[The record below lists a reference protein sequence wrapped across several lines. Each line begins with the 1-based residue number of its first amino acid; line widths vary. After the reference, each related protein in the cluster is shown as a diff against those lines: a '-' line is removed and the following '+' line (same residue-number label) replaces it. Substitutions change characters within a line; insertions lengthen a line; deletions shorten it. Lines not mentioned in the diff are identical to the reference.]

1 MSGFVNINKNSG
13 PTSHDIVSKIR
24 GFIGREMK
32 VGHLGTLDP
41 IAEGVLPVAIGS
53 ATRTFQYF
61 LELRKSYLVTMVFGK
76 VTDTQDITGKI
87 LEENPSPLLS
97 MHESQSFLDKF
108 LGETLQSPPMFS
120 ALSVGG
126 KKLYELAREGIEVDR
141 KKRRIEVFSIQA
153 DSVSGPYLKFKI
165 ECSRGTYI
173 RTFCHD
179 LGKLYGCGACMVSL
193 IRTGLGP
200 FDLSD
205 SLSLNDF
212 QIFFESGSISKILVS
227 LADALNHFPA
237 MYFSDKDE
245 AKLRKGISLDCLQN
259 SANFSGE
266 EIFRML
272 ASDGKLIGMGKIV
285 LGIPG
290 SFENIKIRPTKI
302 FN

>member
-1 MSGFVNINKNSG
+1 MTMSGFVNINKNSG

-141 KKRRIEVFSIQA
+141 KKRRIEVF
-153 DSVSGPYLKFKI
+153 
-165 ECSRGTYI
+165 
-173 RTFCHD
+173 
-179 LGKLYGCGACMVSL
+179 
-193 IRTGLGP
+193 
-200 FDLSD
+200 
-205 SLSLNDF
+205 
-212 QIFFESGSISKILVS
+212 
-227 LADALNHFPA
+227 
-237 MYFSDKDE
+237 
-245 AKLRKGISLDCLQN
+245 
-259 SANFSGE
+259 
-266 EIFRML
+266 
-272 ASDGKLIGMGKIV
+272 
-285 LGIPG
+285 
-290 SFENIKIRPTKI
+290 
-302 FN
+302 